1 MKINADLLLKGSY
14 ESIVMVSVSADC
26 FLRYGF
32 KSVVTP
38 GDILVAH
45 PTIWPFSQPFLD
57 YYRSFA
63 RPLPAPIDPSNSS
76 SSLKIDGIFV
86 YNDPR
91 DWGLDATIILDLML
105 SENGIMGTVSRKNN
119 DPNLPNRGYLQDGQP
134 GLFYSNGDLW
144 WAARYHLS
152 RLGQGGF
159 REAFEGLWA
168 AVTGGERMGV
178 TLKKEMIGKPFHK
191 TYEFAE
197 KRLREHRQQM
207 FDASSRNELRKI
219 YMVGDNPGMLF
230 IICPV

>member
-14 ESIVMVSVSADC
+14 ELTFVLSVSADGP
-26 FLRYGF
+26 LRYGF

-63 RPLPAPIDPSNSS
+63 RPLPSPIDPSNPS

-91 DWGLDATIILDLML
+91 DWGLDATIILDLLL
-105 SENGIMGTVSRKNN
+105 SEKGIMGTVSPKNN
-119 DPNLPNRGYLQDGQP
+119 DPKLPNRGYLQDGQP
-134 GLFYSNGDLW
+134 TLFYSNGDLW

-178 TLKKEMIGKPFHK
+178 TLKKEMIGKPFYK

-207 FDASSRNELRKI
+207 FDASSADELRTV
-219 YMVGDNPGMLF
+219 YMVGDNPGK
-230 IICPV
+230 